1 MPDNFSIQGIANNPD
16 NPAIDNEQ
24 ENIMSLAKKR
34 YSNPSQLLQRNE
46 SLFANKNM
54 LVAGNIVDDYPL
66 HLEKLAKST
75 TFCFND
81 YRYYTALT
89 NKLNASEIHFT
100 ANYQGEKKF
109 DLLLI
114 FLPKAKQE
122 TQYLLANLT
131 PYLQEGAGIILVG
144 EKNCGIKSAGKLLA
158 PYSSTVNTLD
168 SARHCSILYAQQEKA
183 VPAFKLSDW
192 VKTYPININGT
203 ELQIC
208 SLPGVFSYGELDKGS
223 ELLLQNLPEKLSGSL
238 LDFGCGAGVIACY
251 LQKKYPHLQIDLIDI
266 NCYALESAKLSLSKN
281 NLQGNVFPSNV
292 FSDVDKKYNLLLS
305 NPPFHSGKETD
316 YLAAETFISRSP
328 NYLQNGGSL
337 SLVANKFL
345 KYEPL
350 LEKAFHNLSTIK
362 ENNKFKILKCVKK
375 R

>member
-1 MPDNFSIQGIANNPD
+1 MPLANNV
-16 NPAIDNEQ
+16 
-24 ENIMSLAKKR
+24 

-46 SLFANKNM
+46 SLFKDKNI
-54 LVAGNIVDDYPL
+54 LVAGNIVDDYPI
-66 HLEKLAKST
+66 HLETLAQST

-81 YRYYTALT
+81 YRYYSVLV
-89 NKLNASEIHFT
+89 NKLTASECHFT
-100 ANYQGEKKF
+100 ANYQTDKQF

-131 PYLQEGAGIILVG
+131 PYLQDNSEIILVG
-144 EKNCGIKSAGKLLA
+144 EKNCGIKSAGSLLT
-158 PYSSTVNTLD
+158 PYASKTNIID
-168 SARHCSILYAQQEKA
+168 SARHCSVLYAQLEKA
-183 VPAFKLSDW
+183 VPIFKQTEW
-192 VKTYPININGT
+192 IKTYPININGT

-223 ELLLQNLPEKLSGSL
+223 ELLLENLPENLTGSL

-251 LQKKYPHLQIDLIDI
+251 LLKKHPHLCIDLIDI
-266 NCYALESAKLSLSKN
+266 NSYALASAKLSLTEN

-292 FSDVDKKYNLLLS
+292 FSDVNNKYDLLIS

-316 YLAAETFISRSP
+316 YHAAETFISQSP
-328 NYLQNGGSL
+328 THLKNKGIL
-337 SLVANKFL
+337 SIVANKFL

-350 LEKAFHNLSTIK
+350 LQNAFTNMKLTN
-362 ENNKFKILKCVKK
+362 ENNKFKVLTCIK
-375 R
+375 

>member
-1 MPDNFSIQGIANNPD
+1 
-16 NPAIDNEQ
+16 
-24 ENIMSLAKKR
+24 MSLANKI

-46 SLFANKNM
+46 PLFANKNM
-54 LVAGNIVDDYPL
+54 LVAGNIVDDYPI
-66 HLEKLAKST
+66 HLETLAQST
-75 TFCFND
+75 TFCFSD
-81 YRYYTALT
+81 YRYYSALSDR
-89 NKLNASEIHFT
+89 LNASEAHFT

-131 PYLQEGAGIILVG
+131 PHLQQGAGIILVG
-144 EKNCGIKSAGKLLA
+144 EKKCGIKSAGTLLK
-158 PYSSTVNTLD
+158 PYSPSVNAID
-168 SARHCSILYAQQEKA
+168 SARHCSILYAQLEKTVTTFKQEE
-183 VPAFKLSDW
+183 W
-192 VKTYPININGT
+192 IKTYPININNT

-223 ELLLQNLPEKLSGSL
+223 ELLLQNLPENISGSV

-251 LQKKYPHLQIDLIDI
+251 IQKKYPHLEVDLIDI
-266 NCYALESAKLSLSKN
+266 NCYALESAKLSLLKN
-281 NLQGNVFPSNV
+281 QLKGNVFPSNV
-292 FSDVDKKYNLLLS
+292 FSDVHKKYNILLS

-316 YLAAETFISRSP
+316 YLAAETFINQSP
-328 NYLQNGGSL
+328 DYLTEKGTL

-350 LEKAFHNLSTIK
+350 LQNAFQNLDRVQ
-362 ENNKFKILKCVKK
+362 ENNKFKILRCTNLK
-375 R
+375 RVNK

>member
-1 MPDNFSIQGIANNPD
+1 
-16 NPAIDNEQ
+16 
-24 ENIMSLAKKR
+24 MSLANKI

-54 LVAGNIVDDYPL
+54 LVAGNIVDDYPM
-66 HLEKLAKST
+66 HLETLSQSA
-75 TFCFND
+75 TFCFSD
-81 YRYYTALT
+81 YRYYNALS
-89 NKLNASEIHFT
+89 NKLNASELHFT

-131 PYLQEGAGIILVG
+131 PHLQQGACIILVG
-144 EKNCGIKSAGKLLA
+144 EKKCGIKSAGTLLK
-158 PYSSTVNTLD
+158 PYSSSVNTID
-168 SARHCSILYAQQEKA
+168 SARHCSILYTQLDKEVRKFEQQE
-183 VPAFKLSDW
+183 W
-192 VKTYPININGT
+192 IKTYPININNT

-223 ELLLQNLPEKLSGSL
+223 ELLLQNLPDNMSGSV

-251 LQKKYPHLQIDLIDI
+251 IQKKYPHLQIDLVDI
-266 NCYALESAKLSLSKN
+266 NCYALESAKLSLQKN
-281 NLQGNVFPSNV
+281 HLKGDVFPSNV
-292 FSDVDKKYNLLLS
+292 FSDIHKKYNILLS

-316 YLAAETFISRSP
+316 YLAAETFISQSP
-328 NYLQNGGSL
+328 CYLKEKGTL
-337 SLVANKFL
+337 SIVANKFL

-350 LEKAFHNLSTIK
+350 LEKAFRNLTNIK
-362 ENNKFKILKCVKK
+362 ENNKFKILKCINKI
-375 R
+375 